1 MHMPPANLPN
11 ITAFF
16 LQRRSGL
23 DPGSGRPQG
32 RRVWLTMN
40 DPLKEQTR
48 SVDQLS
54 RVVPALA
61 VDRDIKDTPGLFGG
75 AFSAPTLPRAEKRQ
89 PIAAGVIFDRSEEH
103 TSELQSL
110 MRISYA
116 VFCLKNKNNNDTNT
130 QYDIG
135 NDTTS

>member
-1 MHMPPANLPN
+1 
-11 ITAFF
+11 
-16 LQRRSGL
+16 
-23 DPGSGRPQG
+23 
-32 RRVWLTMN
+32 MN

-75 AFSAPTLPRAEKRQ
+75 AFSAPTHPRAEKRQ
-89 PIAAGVIFDRSEEH
+89 PIAAGVIFDPKNEDHDRWECKGDKRPKRSEEH

-116 VFCLKNKNNNDTNT
+116 GFCLKKKTTTRQARNN
-130 QYDIG
+130 
-135 NDTTS
+135 

>member
-1 MHMPPANLPN
+1 MHKPPANLPN

-16 LQRRSGL
+16 FQRRSGL

-48 SVDQLS
+48 SVDQLR

-61 VDRDIKDTPGLFGG
+61 VDRDIKDTPGIFGG
-75 AFSAPTLPRAEKRQ
+75 AFSAPPLPRAEKRQ
-89 PIAAGVIFDRSEEH
+89 HKAEGVIFAPQNEH
-103 TSELQSL
+103 HAPWSCKGDQPPKTAR
-110 MRISYA
+110 M
-116 VFCLKNKNNNDTNT
+116 NMHH
-130 QYDIG
+130 
-135 NDTTS
+135 

>member
-1 MHMPPANLPN
+1 
-11 ITAFF
+11 
-16 LQRRSGL
+16 
-23 DPGSGRPQG
+23 
-32 RRVWLTMN
+32 MN

-89 PIAAGVIFDRSEEH
+89 PIAAGVIFDPKNEDHDRWESKGDKPPKTGRMDMPRCNH
-103 TSELQSL
+103 ELQKH
-110 MRISYA
+110 IS
-116 VFCLKNKNNNDTNT
+116 
-130 QYDIG
+130 G
-135 NDTTS
+135 NRR

>member
-61 VDRDIKDTPGLFGG
+61 VDRDITDTPGLFGG
-75 AFSAPTLPRAEKRQ
+75 AFSAPTLPTAEKRQ
-89 PIAAGVIFDRSEEH
+89 PIAAGVIFDPQNEDHDRWECKRSEERRVGKEGVS
-103 TSELQSL
+103 TCRSRWSP
-110 MRISYA
+110 
-116 VFCLKNKNNNDTNT
+116 N
-130 QYDIG
+130 
-135 NDTTS
+135 

>member
-1 MHMPPANLPN
+1 MRIIDWSSDVCSSYLIAWSMHMPPANLPN

-54 RVVPALA
+54 RVVTALA

-75 AFSAPTLPRAEKRQ
+75 ARSEKRSV
-89 PIAAGVIFDRSEEH
+89 GKECVSTVI
-103 TSELQSL
+103 
-110 MRISYA
+110 
-116 VFCLKNKNNNDTNT
+116 
-130 QYDIG
+130 
-135 NDTTS
+135 

>member
-75 AFSAPTLPRAEKRQ
+75 AFSAPTLPRAEKRK
-89 PIAAGVIFDRSEEH
+89 PIAAGVIFDPKNEDHDRWEGKDRKRVVEGKSV
-103 TSELQSL
+103 SVGVDLGGR
-110 MRISYA
+110 RI
-116 VFCLKNKNNNDTNT
+116 LKK
-130 QYDIG
+130 
-135 NDTTS
+135 

>member
-23 DPGSGRPQG
+23 DPGNGRPQG

-61 VDRDIKDTPGLFGG
+61 VDRDIIDTPGLFGV
-75 AFSAPTLPRAEKRQ
+75 AFSEPPLLRPETRQ
-89 PIAAGVIFDRSEEH
+89 PIAAGVIFDP
-103 TSELQSL
+103 
-110 MRISYA
+110 
-116 VFCLKNKNNNDTNT
+116 KNEDNAGWECKVDTRP
-130 QYDIG
+130 
-135 NDTTS
+135 

>member
-1 MHMPPANLPN
+1 MRISDWSSDVCSSDLANLPN

-75 AFSAPTLPRAEKRQ
+75 AFS
-89 PIAAGVIFDRSEEH
+89 RSEE
-103 TSELQSL
+103 
-110 MRISYA
+110 RR
-116 VFCLKNKNNNDTNT
+116 VGKV
-130 QYDIG
+130 
-135 NDTTS
+135 